1 MTHSSLQPG
10 SNTESDEE
18 KESLHLLIILSRA
31 YQAVMNQVNDDIQSY
46 GLNPTEF
53 GVLDFLYHSE
63 NPQPL
68 QKIGQ
73 KVLISSGNIT
83 YVVDKLE
90 KKKMLCRRAC
100 DNDRRVIFAELT
112 AEGNQFFESIF
123 TGHKQAIMKATQG
136 LNHNEKLEI
145 IPLLKK
151 LGYAAANKE
160 V

>member
-1 MTHSSLQPG
+1 MKHSSIQP
-10 SNTESDEE
+10 NPDTESDEE
-18 KESLHLLIILSRA
+18 KEALHLLIVLSRA
-31 YQAVMNQVNDDIQSY
+31 YQSVMNQVNEDIQSY

-90 KKKMLCRRAC
+90 KKNMLCRRAC
-100 DNDRRVIFAELT
+100 ENDRRVIFAELT
-112 AEGNQFFESIF
+112 DEGNQFFENIF
-123 TGHKQAIMKATQG
+123 AGHKQAIMKATKG
-136 LNHNEKLEI
+136 LSHDEKLDI

-151 LGYAAANKE
+151 LGYAAVSKE
-160 V
+160 A